1 MDTFEA
7 IRSRRAVKHYD
18 PEHQMPAADERKLME
33 HALLA
38 PTSYNIQNWRFVL
51 VKDPE
56 QRSLIRKAAWDQAQ
70 ITEASLLIVLAA
82 DMGSWNDRTE
92 RYWTNAPAEIS
103 EMLVGMT
110 KDFYN
115 GKPELQRDEA
125 MRSSGIAAQT
135 IMLGAKA
142 MGYDSCPMIGFDPQ
156 GVAEAINLPENHAI
170 GMIVVV
176 GKKLKDAQPRG
187 GQVPYEEVVLTDRFA
202 K

>member
-70 ITEASLLIVLAA
+70 ITEASLLIVLTA

-142 MGYDSCPMIGFDPQ
+142 MGYDSCPMIGFDPE

-202 K
+202 

>member
-70 ITEASLLIVLAA
+70 ITEASLLIVLTA

-92 RYWTNAPAEIS
+92 RYWTNAP
-103 EMLVGMT
+103 
-110 KDFYN
+110 
-115 GKPELQRDEA
+115 
-125 MRSSGIAAQT
+125 RSARCSWA
-135 IMLGAKA
+135 
-142 MGYDSCPMIGFDPQ
+142 
-156 GVAEAINLPENHAI
+156 
-170 GMIVVV
+170 
-176 GKKLKDAQPRG
+176 
-187 GQVPYEEVVLTDRFA
+187 
-202 K
+202 

>member
-18 PEHQMPAADERKLME
+18 PEYQMPPADERKLME

-56 QRSLIRKAAWDQAQ
+56 QRQAVRKAAWDQAQ

-92 RYWTNAPAEIS
+92 RYWVNAPAEIS

-110 KDFYN
+110 KDFYD
-115 GKPELQRDEA
+115 GKPALQRDEA

-156 GVAEAINLPENHAI
+156 GVADAINLPDNHAI

-187 GQVPYEEVVLTDRFA
+187 GQVPYEELVMIDRFA
-202 K
+202 

>member
-70 ITEASLLIVLAA
+70 ITEASLLIVLTA

-110 KDFYN
+110 KSFYD
-115 GKPELQRDEA
+115 GKPTLQRDEA

-142 MGYDSCPMIGFDPQ
+142 MGYDSCPMIGFDPE

-202 K
+202 